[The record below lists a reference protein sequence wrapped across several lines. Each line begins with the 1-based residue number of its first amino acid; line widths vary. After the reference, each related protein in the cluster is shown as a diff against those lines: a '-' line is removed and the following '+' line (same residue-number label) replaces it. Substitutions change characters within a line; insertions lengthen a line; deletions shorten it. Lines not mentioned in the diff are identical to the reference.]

1 MQHSFQ
7 AAAHISLDRE
17 RGLLIPDTPRTWFG
31 RHQWRLF
38 IISLFINDLI
48 MVGLGLRLAFAVRFG
63 MSVPFFKL
71 DIVPNL
77 AYYQQVS
84 LVLVGLFV
92 AAFAASGLYKQR
104 HLLGGTQ
111 EYSLIFRAVTVGMLL
126 VVIAGFLEEELI
138 LARGW
143 LIASWGLSFFLVAL
157 GRFLLRRVVYGL
169 RHKGYYL
176 QKALIVGANA
186 EGRSLAEQLVSWR
199 TSGLLVLGFVDDRLP
214 AGNMV
219 VHGLQNFGQIDEIDQ
234 FVTRYGVQEVIIT
247 TSALS
252 RAKMLELFQ
261 HFGMRDGVNLRLSSG
276 LFEIIT
282 TGLWVKEMA
291 FVPLVGVNK
300 VRLTGLDRVMK
311 FILDYSIAIALLPFI
326 LPVLAVLALL
336 VRLDSPGPVIY
347 RRRVMG
353 VNGTQFDALKFRT
366 MHVNGDEIL
375 ANYPQLQ
382 EELAREHK
390 LKWDPRVTRVGSVL
404 RKLSLDELPQI
415 FNVLRGQM
423 SLVGPRMIVA
433 DEMKKYDQWAMNLLT
448 VAPGIT
454 GLWQVSGR
462 SDLSYEQRVR
472 LDMQYI
478 RNWTI
483 WQDLQILMQTI
494 PAVIR
499 RRGAY

>member
-1 MQHSFQ
+1 
-7 AAAHISLDRE
+7 
-17 RGLLIPDTPRTWFG
+17 
-31 RHQWRLF
+31 
-38 IISLFINDLI
+38 
-48 MVGLGLRLAFAVRFG
+48 
-63 MSVPFFKL
+63 
-71 DIVPNL
+71 
-77 AYYQQVS
+77 
-84 LVLVGLFV
+84 
-92 AAFAASGLYKQR
+92 
-104 HLLGGTQ
+104 
-111 EYSLIFRAVTVGMLL
+111 
-126 VVIAGFLEEELI
+126 
-138 LARGW
+138 
-143 LIASWGLSFFLVAL
+143 
-157 GRFLLRRVVYGL
+157 
-169 RHKGYYL
+169 
-176 QKALIVGANA
+176 
-186 EGRSLAEQLVSWR
+186 
-199 TSGLLVLGFVDDRLP
+199 
-214 AGNMV
+214 
-219 VHGLQNFGQIDEIDQ
+219 
-234 FVTRYGVQEVIIT
+234 
-247 TSALS
+247 
-252 RAKMLELFQ
+252 
-261 HFGMRDGVNLRLSSG
+261 
-276 LFEIIT
+276 
-282 TGLWVKEMA
+282 
-291 FVPLVGVNK
+291 VGVNK

-336 VRLDSPGPVIY
+336 VRLDSAGPVIY

-375 ANYPQLQ
+375 AAYPQLQ

-390 LKWDPRVTRVGSVL
+390 LKWDPRVTRMGGIL

-483 WQDLQILMQTI
+483 WQDLQILLQTI